1 MLSFKATLE
10 NLTSLGTVS
19 INVTRISIFM
29 SSNFYIPKM
38 SSFILGLTHAELT
51 SCLGIK

>member
-29 SSNFYIPKM
+29 SSNFYIPKNV
-38 SSFILGLTHAELT
+38 FFYTGVN
-51 SCLGIK
+51 SC